1 MATRPTGARTRK
13 PVAVPLDD
21 LTWRVRDRITEYERT
36 RLVAEILNADTDQ
49 DAAALWRLLHAV
61 DLTTSSPALDAAFS
75 IASATLGWLH
85 YRRHQVLPA
94 SAGLAELARCLLCLE
109 PVSDDHEIVPAE
121 LVPVV
126 GRFTDPDAQAA
137 LGVLLLDA
145 SAGGEDPALLDAA
158 VLLLTPAAAARPQQ
172 GRGPGRTGRLSA
184 LCAAY
189 RRRHERDGTA
199 SDLTRAV
206 DTGEQALKL
215 ADRDGEAPEVAV
227 QAWTALA
234 RAYRC
239 RYRQHADPADLR
251 HVIDLSERA
260 LAHTGPSADQLADLA
275 TAYLHRH
282 EHTDEPADLER
293 AVALAEHAA
302 TLPGAQEDPD
312 VLSALGRALL
322 RRYDRSGQRRDLWQA
337 ATLAEQAAA
346 ALSPRDPRRATYLS
360 TAAATLLRRHE
371 RSRALD
377 DLHRAVDLGRQALAA
392 MPETDP
398 ARAHALGRLAA
409 ALHQRHLS
417 AGADTDLDQAE
428 DLASWALAATPPEH
442 PDRADA
448 ALERAA
454 VHLTR
459 YRHSGVTAELAHAIE
474 LGEQVT
480 ATGSAPPPRWWSLLG
495 DAYQQRHAIS
505 DDVDDLDRAV
515 ELGERALAATREDDV
530 ARAERYARLATAHWR
545 RHNHTPG
552 GAGLDRAVDLGERA
566 VAGTPAD
573 HLDLPYRL
581 ADLAAAHLDR
591 YRLAGA
597 TADLDIT
604 VILCEQALGALPV
617 DHPHRF
623 RFTASMCVA
632 YLQRI
637 AGGGP
642 APDRSRL
649 RELADG
655 MTGAQG
661 VAPVD
666 RVSAH
671 HAMGRLAQTAG
682 QPALAVTMLDAAA
695 ELLPSVAP
703 REAGWADQQ
712 YRLGEHGGLVGAG
725 VAAHCAAGDPAGAVE
740 FAELGRG
747 VLLAS
752 QANTRADL
760 DELDERAP
768 RLAARFRWVCE
779 RLNTPDFPASERR
792 RWWADYDR
800 LLSDVRA
807 VPGLAHFVAA
817 PRLAELAPAAAGGCV
832 VLVNADAHRSDA
844 ILVRADTD
852 PVAVA
857 LPDLRPSDVNKQVTA
872 LLAALNSGPSLAAA
886 YERGKALR
894 ALLGWL
900 WDVIVAPVAAALPH
914 HDTPQR
920 VWWLPTGLLGLL
932 PLHAAGH
939 PGQDGALDTMISSY
953 LPSLRALRAARSRP
967 PARRRQ
973 SLSVV
978 MSATPDMPTLP
989 GAEEEAA
996 VVGGPS
1002 LFNADATA
1010 DQVLTALRE
1019 TTWAHF
1025 ACHGVVNATSQVDS
1039 GLRVHDRILT
1049 LPEIGG
1055 LRLTDAEL
1063 AYLSACSTANHG
1075 TRYADEVLHPAAAFQ
1090 LAGFRHVVAS
1100 LWPLR
1105 DDIAPDAARAFYQ
1118 HFADT
1123 PAADQ
1128 AATVLRAVTL
1138 RLRDRHPERPDLWA
1152 PLVHS
1157 GP

>member
-1 MATRPTGARTRK
+1 M
-13 PVAVPLDD
+13 PLDD
-21 LTWRVRDRITEYERT
+21 LTWRIRDRIEQYDRT
-36 RLVAEILNADTDQ
+36 RQVAEILDADADR

-75 IASATLGWLH
+75 IASAVLGRLH
-85 YRRHQVLPA
+85 HRRYQVLPA
-94 SAGLAELARCLLCLE
+94 GAGLPELARCVLCLE
-109 PVSDDHEIVPAE
+109 PISDDHEAVPSE

-126 GRFTDPDAQAA
+126 GRFTDPDVQVA
-137 LGVLLLDA
+137 LGVQLLDA
-145 SAGGEDPALLDAA
+145 SAGSEDPALLDAA
-158 VLLLTPAAAARPQQ
+158 ILLLAPAATARQ
-172 GRGPGRTGRLSA
+172 GRGPGRTSRLSA
-184 LCAAY
+184 LSAAY
-189 RRRHERDGTA
+189 RRRHERDGTTT
-199 SDLTRAV
+199 DLDRAV
-206 DTGEQALKL
+206 GIAERALRL

-227 QAWTALA
+227 QVWTALA

-251 HVIDLSERA
+251 RVIDLSERT

-282 EHTDEPADLER
+282 EHTDSPADLER
-293 AVALAEHAA
+293 AVDLAEDAA
-302 TLPGAQEDPD
+302 ALPGGQEDPD

-322 RRYDRSGQRRDLWQA
+322 RHYDRSGQRSELWRA

-346 ALSPRDPRRATYLS
+346 TLSPRDPRRATYLS

-377 DLHRAVDLGRQALAA
+377 DLNRAVDLGRQALAA

-409 ALHQRHLS
+409 ALHRRHLS

-428 DLASWALAATPPEH
+428 DLASWALAAIPPGH
-442 PDRADA
+442 PDRSSA

-459 YRHSGVTAELAHAIE
+459 YRHSGVTAELARAIE

-480 ATGSAPPPRWWSLLG
+480 ATNSAPPPRWWSLLG

-505 DDVDDLDRAV
+505 GELADLDRAV

-530 ARAERYARLATAHWR
+530 ARAERYSRLATAHWR
-545 RHNHTPG
+545 RHSHAPG
-552 GAGLDRAVDLGERA
+552 GADLDRAIELRERA
-566 VAGTPAD
+566 VADTPAD
-573 HLDLPYRL
+573 HLDLPDRL

-591 YRLAGA
+591 YRLTGA
-597 TADLDIT
+597 TADLDST
-604 VILCEQALGALPV
+604 VTLCEQALEALPV

-642 APDRSRL
+642 APDRPRL
-649 RELADG
+649 LELADG
-655 MTGAQG
+655 MTGAQCAA
-661 VAPVD
+661 APAG

-682 QPALAVTMLDAAA
+682 QPALALTMLDAAA
-695 ELLPSVAP
+695 ALLPSVAP

-752 QANTRADL
+752 QANTRVDL
-760 DELDERAP
+760 DELDDRAP

-779 RLNTPDFPASERR
+779 RLNTPDFPARERR

-800 LLSDVRA
+800 LLSDIRA
-807 VPGLAHFVAA
+807 LPGLTHFVAA

-832 VLVNADAHRSDA
+832 ILINADTHRSDA
-844 ILVRADTD
+844 ILLRADTD

-872 LLAALNSGPSLAAA
+872 LLATLNSGSSLAAA
-886 YERGKALR
+886 YKRGKTLR

-900 WDVIVAPVAAALPH
+900 WDVIAAPVAAALPH

-939 PGQDGALDTMISSY
+939 PGQDGALDIMISSY
-953 LPSLRALRAARSRP
+953 IPSLRALQAARNRP

-978 MSATPDMPTLP
+978 MSATPDMKRLP

-1123 PAADQ
+1123 PVADQ
-1128 AATVLRAVTL
+1128 AAPVLRAVTL
-1138 RLRDRHPERPDLWA
+1138 RLRDRYPERPDLWA